1 MEMNPNSQCYVMLPK
16 RNLSRYVLTY
26 ELLPLELCFEVNGK
40 KVFSEIEL
48 QSMIAQNLI
57 DEKAVILTLKDKLTS
72 LYQPYSNITK
82 MGFTNQD
89 SLDMFI
95 ERSYDNYDLS
105 SMECYVLESDEANV
119 ALSLDITEPP
129 TVEKHLFSK
138 KMAFN
143 DAIIAAT
150 HNTLLSSNYFS
161 SGLKQYLGN
170 AERLLEANLSYY
182 VKDQEQLKI
191 AATFYRVC
199 CDFNIDNGWQ
209 LSEVVEKFKAL
220 IVAESIASQDVER
233 WVETAE
239 KIINNDDV
247 NLIYTDEINVVLR
260 AMILV
265 LLNPEKQNIDA
276 MKINLGDGLGED
288 VYALANLF
296 ASARTG
302 YSYLNAEARKQL
314 KERAELQLLNASLY
328 NEITIDVE
336 TTFEPEEDNIEIE
349 CNEEFSLTEVPWLNC
364 ETENQFSLKHVKP
377 MSGFDL
383 ALEYKAGEYFWW
395 RLIDANGEKGLGKLK
410 GQLALNLLA
419 IQKDLPT
426 SVRVELIESH
436 GLLLTLPLK
445 WLTDSEVHVYFESIL
460 SLLISIKVA
469 QKSSR
474 IIL

>member
-1 MEMNPNSQCYVMLPK
+1 MEMNSNSPCYVMLPK

-26 ELLPLELCFEVNGK
+26 ELLPLELCFEVNEK

-57 DEKAVILTLKDKLTS
+57 DEKVVVLRLKDKLTS
-72 LYQPYSNITK
+72 LYQPFSNITK
-82 MGFTNQD
+82 LGFTNQD

-95 ERSYDNYDLS
+95 DRSYENYDLS
-105 SMECYVLESDEANV
+105 SMECYVLENDEANV
-119 ALSLDITEPP
+119 TLPLDIAEPP

-150 HNTLLSSNYFS
+150 HSTLLSSNDFS
-161 SGLKQYLGN
+161 SELKQYLGN
-170 AERLLEANLSYY
+170 PERLLEANLSHY
-182 VKDQEQLKI
+182 VRDQEQLKI
-191 AATFYRVC
+191 AAIFYRIC

-220 IVAESIASQDVER
+220 VITENIASQDVDR

-247 NLIYTDEINVVLR
+247 KLIYTDEINVALR

-276 MKINLGDGLGED
+276 MKVNLGEGLGED

-296 ASARTG
+296 ALARTG
-302 YSYLNAEARKQL
+302 YSYLSADDRKQL

-336 TTFEPEEDNIEIE
+336 ATFEPEEENIEIE
-349 CNEEFSLTEVPWLNC
+349 CNDKFSLTEVPWLNC
-364 ETENQFSLKHVKP
+364 ETENLFSLKHVKP

-383 ALEYKAGEYFWW
+383 ALVYKQGELFAW
-395 RLIDANGEKGLGKLK
+395 RLIDANGEKGLDKLK

-419 IQKDLPT
+419 IQKDLPS
-426 SVRVELIESH
+426 SVRAELIESH
-436 GLLLTLPLK
+436 GLLLTLPLE
-445 WLTDSEVHVYFESIL
+445 WLTDPEAHVYFEGIL

-469 QKSSR
+469 QKSSK
-474 IIL
+474 II